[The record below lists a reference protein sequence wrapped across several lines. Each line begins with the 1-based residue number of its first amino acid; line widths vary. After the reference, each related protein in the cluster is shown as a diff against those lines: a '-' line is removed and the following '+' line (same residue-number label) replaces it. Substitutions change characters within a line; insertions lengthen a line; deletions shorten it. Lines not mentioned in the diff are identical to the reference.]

1 MESNPTNELA
11 PLLAL
16 IGPVLSS
23 TLPAEFELQL
33 FEQVRLKTSLLL
45 RRRRLREQRERQR
58 RTRQYLRRRRAFLL
72 SSLAAAL
79 SLLSATDTQTVV
91 PNPKRRQNF
100 WTMAQRFNDDEFKS
114 QFHVSRSTFDHL
126 LQLIGPA
133 IKRKE
138 TTSVVPIEPGRRL
151 AITLWWLAR
160 SGEYRGISGFF
171 GVGVGTVCS
180 IIRQVC
186 TTIVERLLHRFVS
199 LPSDQQLDETLQ
211 AFKDRC
217 YPQCAG
223 AIGVTHIPVTATRK
237 NPEQYLNKNGW
248 HSVIL
253 FTDVHAGCPGSSS
266 STTVLSSSS
275 LSMKAVEI
283 HLIGDVSF
291 PLKPWLMKGYSS
303 EEQLTSEQRRF
314 SFTLSSGLS
323 VVDAAFACLRG
334 RWRCLLKKVD
344 MDMAPKIITTCCI
357 LHNICEVQGDH
368 FLPEWNTEVRPLDGS
383 GRQPDMDPSV
393 SESYGTA
400 EAMRDTIQ
408 EVRVHVFGQS

>member
-253 FTDVHAGCPGSSS
+253 QA
-266 STTVLSSSS
+266 
-275 LSMKAVEI
+275 
-283 HLIGDVSF
+283 
-291 PLKPWLMKGYSS
+291 
-303 EEQLTSEQRRF
+303 
-314 SFTLSSGLS
+314 
-323 VVDAAFACLRG
+323 VVDQNM
-334 RWRCLLKKVD
+334 W
-344 MDMAPKIITTCCI
+344 
-357 LHNICEVQGDH
+357 
-368 FLPEWNTEVRPLDGS
+368 
-383 GRQPDMDPSV
+383 
-393 SESYGTA
+393 
-400 EAMRDTIQ
+400 
-408 EVRVHVFGQS
+408 